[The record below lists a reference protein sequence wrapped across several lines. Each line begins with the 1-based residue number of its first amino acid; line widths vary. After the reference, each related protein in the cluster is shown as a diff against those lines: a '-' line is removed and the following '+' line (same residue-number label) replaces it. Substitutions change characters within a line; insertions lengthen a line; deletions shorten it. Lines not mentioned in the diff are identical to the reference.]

1 MTSRLSF
8 LRRLRPAISF
18 VVVAYDMKREIA
30 RTLSSL
36 DSSYQDNV
44 SPGDYEVIVVDNGSP
59 EPLDFSYLRSYFS
72 GSLRLYRLPK
82 VSVSPVAAVN
92 HGVAMARA
100 SRVAVMVDGARML
113 SPGVVRGFLNAF
125 RIFSSPFVYTLGW
138 HLGDQPQN
146 ISMTQGYN
154 QAVEDKLLDSFDWV
168 GNGYLLFRHS
178 CLALSCRKGWFSTI
192 SESNC
197 FAIRRRDFQSLG
209 GFDSRFQLPGGGLV
223 NLDFFRR
230 AVTSSMLQPALLLG
244 EGSFHQFH
252 GGVATNVIRENHP
265 FERFQEEYRSIR
277 GSLYE
282 SAEFSPFY
290 LGSLSEYTRRFL

>member
-30 RTLSSL
+30 RTLRSL
-36 DSSYQDNV
+36 DSSYQDDIC
-44 SPGDYEVIVVDNGSP
+44 PRDYEVIVVDNGSP

-82 VSVSPVAAVN
+82 VSASPVAAVN
-92 HGVAMARA
+92 HGVEMARA
-100 SRVAVMVDGARML
+100 SRVAVRVDGARML

-125 RIFSSPFVYTLGW
+125 RIFYSPFVYTLGW

-154 QAVEDKLLDSFDWV
+154 QTVEDRLLDSFDWL
-168 GNGYLLFRHS
+168 GNGYLLFRYS
-178 CLALSCRKGWFSTI
+178 CLALSSRKGWFSSI

-197 FAIRRRDFQSLG
+197 FAMRRRDFQSLG

-230 AVTSSMLQPALLLG
+230 AVTSPMLQPALLLG

-290 LGSLSEYTRRFL
+290 LGSLSEHARRFL